1 MRFNITYT
9 DYKDQNI
16 ITSFFKYDIK
26 HKINKINNNHKK
38 EDLYEKKC
46 SIDVNKEFKLSDIIS
61 EYEDNNGNKNY
72 KIDLLLQLPYRK
84 YNKEEKYL
92 NKICSSIY
100 MNVLENSNNDIDK
113 ITFMIDDKK
122 LNILDKL
129 SDNLCDKLDNNPDN
143 IMNTHD
149 MMNISVNIYD
159 NIGII
164 ERIAKYNSN

>member
-1 MRFNITYT
+1 
-9 DYKDQNI
+9 
-16 ITSFFKYDIK
+16 
-26 HKINKINNNHKK
+26 
-38 EDLYEKKC
+38 
-46 SIDVNKEFKLSDIIS
+46 
-61 EYEDNNGNKNY
+61 
-72 KIDLLLQLPYRK
+72 
-84 YNKEEKYL
+84 
-92 NKICSSIY
+92 

-113 ITFMIDDKK
+113 ITFMIDDEK

>member
-16 ITSFFKYDIK
+16 ITSFLKYDIK
-26 HKINKINNNHKK
+26 NEMNNKK
-38 EDLYEKKC
+38 EYIYKKNKV
-46 SIDVNKEFKLSDIIS
+46 IDTNREFKLSDKITGYTDIND
-61 EYEDNNGNKNY
+61 YNIY
-72 KIDLLLQLPYRK
+72 RIDLMLQLPDRK
-84 YNKEEKYL
+84 YGKFEKRL
-92 NKICSSIY
+92 NNICSALY
-100 MNVLENSNNDIDK
+100 MNVLESSNRNIDK
-113 ITFMIDDKK
+113 ITFMIDDEK